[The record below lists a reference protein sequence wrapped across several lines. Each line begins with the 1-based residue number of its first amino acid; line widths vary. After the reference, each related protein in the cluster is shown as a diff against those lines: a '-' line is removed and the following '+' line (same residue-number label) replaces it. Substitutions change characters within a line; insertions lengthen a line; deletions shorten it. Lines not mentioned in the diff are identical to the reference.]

1 MDTRHSPLAARHTS
15 DHLAEHYRRHFPILE
30 TNCYMISN
38 SLGAMP
44 REVET
49 ELRNYTELWVR
60 EGVEAWN
67 EWFPFVDE
75 VSGLLAALIGAQTQD
90 VTLIH
95 NLTIGSALVASCLDF
110 SGDRNKIVYSD
121 LHFPTISYLW
131 QGWRKYGAV
140 SHVIESDGIW
150 TETEHY
156 IEAIDERTQ
165 LVALS
170 HVYFRSG
177 GLQDVKPIIDH
188 AHRMGAIVML
198 DSYQA
203 AGVVPIDVK
212 KLNVDILATGVLKW
226 LCGGPGAAF
235 LYVRPDLQ
243 ERFQPA
249 IRGWLGDKEP
259 FEFHM
264 PNINFT
270 GGMHRFLTSSIQVP
284 CLHTARPA
292 LKMFGEIG
300 MESIRNKSL
309 AMTDRIIERAGEF
322 GFTVNSPL
330 DPKKRGGALTI
341 DPSTNGAGT
350 GSLTTKE
357 ICDELIRRRFIV
369 DYRPPLGIRIAPH
382 FYNTIEEIDGIML
395 EMKKIRDRT

>member
-1 MDTRHSPLAARHTS
+1 MNTLHSPLSTLHS
-15 DHLAEHYRRHFPILE
+15 DALAEQYRKHFPILE
-30 TNCYMISN
+30 TSCYLISN

-44 REVET
+44 REVED
-49 ELRNYTELWVR
+49 ELKSYTELWVR

-75 VSGLLAALIGAQTQD
+75 VSGLVANLIGAAPQD

-95 NLTIGSALVASCLDF
+95 NLTIGSALIASALDF
-110 SGDRNKIVYSD
+110 TGTRNKIVYSD

-131 QGWRKYGAV
+131 QGWRKYGAIPQ
-140 SHVIESDGIW
+140 VIESDGIW
-150 TETEHY
+150 TDTERY
-156 IEAIDERTQ
+156 IEAIDEQTK

-177 GLQDVKPIIDH
+177 GLQDVKPIIAH
-188 AHRMGAIVML
+188 AHKMGAIVML

-203 AGVVPIDVK
+203 AGVVPIDVTA
-212 KLNVDILATGVLKW
+212 LNVDILATGVLKW

-235 LYVRPDLQ
+235 LYVRRDLQ
-243 ERFQPA
+243 EQFFPA
-249 IRGWLGDKEP
+249 IRGWLSDKQP

-264 PNINFT
+264 PNVNFAS
-270 GGMHRFLTSSIQVP
+270 GMHRFLTSSIQVP

-292 LKMFGEIG
+292 LSMFKKIG
-300 MESIRNKSL
+300 IEAIRKKSL
-309 AMTDRIIERAGEF
+309 TMTDRLIERCDEL
-322 GFTVNSPL
+322 GFRINSPRE
-330 DPKKRGGALTI
+330 PARRGGALTI
-341 DPSTNGAGT
+341 DPSRPHGK
-350 GSLTTKE
+350 STKE

-382 FYNTIEEIDGIML
+382 FYNTMDEIDAVTS
-395 EMKKIRDRT
+395 EMAKIHDRR

>member
-1 MDTRHSPLAARHTS
+1 MMDTLAAK
-15 DHLAEHYRRHFPILE
+15 YRSHFPILD
-30 TNCYMISN
+30 TSCYLISN

-44 REVET
+44 REVES
-49 ELRNYTELWVR
+49 ELQEYTKIWQT
-60 EGVEAWN
+60 EGVESWHT
-67 EWFPFVDE
+67 WFPFVDE
-75 VSGLLAALIGAQTQD
+75 VSGLVASLIGADAKD

-95 NLTIGSALVASCLDF
+95 NLTIGSALIASCLDF
-110 SGDRNKIVYSD
+110 SGKRNKVVYSD

-131 QGWRKYGAV
+131 QGWRKYGAIP
-140 SHVIESDGIW
+140 HVIESDGIW
-150 TETEHY
+150 TETEKY
-156 IEAIDERTQ
+156 IEAIDENTK

-177 GLQDVKPIIDH
+177 GLQDIKPIIEH
-188 AHRMGAIVML
+188 AHKMGALVMV

-212 KLNVDILATGVLKW
+212 ALDCDILATGVLKW

-235 LYVRPDLQ
+235 MYVRPDLQ
-243 ERFQPA
+243 EQFQPA

-264 PNINFT
+264 PNVTFRH
-270 GGMHRFLTSSIQVP
+270 GMHRFLTSSIQVP

-292 LKMFGEIG
+292 LRMFNEIG
-300 MESIRNKSL
+300 IEAIREKSL
-309 AMTDRIIERAGEF
+309 QLTDRLIAKADEH
-322 GFTVNSPL
+322 GFAVNSPRVANR
-330 DPKKRGGALTI
+330 RGGALTI
-341 DPSTNGAGT
+341 DPLGGERNRGRSRY
-350 GSLTTKE
+350 TTKE

-382 FYNTIEEIDGIML
+382 FYNTLDEIDAVIH
-395 EMKKIRDRT
+395 EMERILTGN

>member
-1 MDTRHSPLAARHTS
+1 MDI
-15 DHLAEHYRRHFPILE
+15 LAEKYRKHFPILD
-30 TNCYMISN
+30 TSCYMISN

-49 ELRNYTELWVR
+49 ELQAYAGLWQR
-60 EGVEAWN
+60 EGVEAWH

-75 VSGLLAALIGAQTQD
+75 VSGLVANLIGAAARD

-95 NLTIGSALVASCLDF
+95 NLTIGSALIASCLDF
-110 SGDRNKIVYSD
+110 TGTRNKIVYSD

-140 SHVIESDGIW
+140 PHVIESDGIW
-150 TETEHY
+150 TDTEKY
-156 IEAIDERTQ
+156 IEAIDEKTK

-177 GLQDVKPIIDH
+177 GLQDVKPIIEH
-188 AHRMGAIVML
+188 AHNMGARVML

-203 AGVVPIDVK
+203 AGVLPIDVQD
-212 KLNVDILATGVLKW
+212 LNVDILATGVLKW

-235 LYVRPDLQ
+235 MYVRRDLQ
-243 ERFQPA
+243 DLFFPA
-249 IRGWLGDKEP
+249 IRGWLADKEP

-264 PNINFT
+264 PNVDFAD
-270 GGMHRFLTSSIQVP
+270 GMHRFLTSSIQVP

-292 LKMFGEIG
+292 LRMFNEVG
-300 MESIRNKSL
+300 MDAIRSKSL
-309 AMTDRIIERAGEF
+309 EMTDRLIKNADEF
-322 GFTVNSPL
+322 GFIINSPREEN
-330 DPKKRGGALTI
+330 KRGGALTI
-341 DPSTNGAGT
+341 DPVEVKKTARFS
-350 GSLTTKE
+350 TKE
-357 ICDELIRRRFIV
+357 VCDELIKRRFIV

-382 FYNTIEEIDGIML
+382 FYNTLDEIDAVMA
-395 EMKKIRDRT
+395 EMNAVTKGK